1 MSQFKKFLTHLQK
14 KDEEI
19 TLNKKRKKEEGKQKT
34 KSDKLRN
41 QTRIPSQNYSN
52 INLSQMEMYNNR
64 NYLHQRGCRGNPM
77 YAQQGYQFPQ
87 GSDQRFLV
95 NGNASGDYKGDYPC
109 APIELKET
117 INVQYMERCFKREI
131 VNHIVGALYI
141 QQAINKSNEQKKM
154 LANGVEDEQN
164 KMQQQQKEENLFQ
177 QINNDTHNES
187 NLNNENKQQDDDNKE
202 QVKESEYSNEK
213 NEEDSQTQKD
223 NNDKIMNENENNNE
237 VSDDENENVNNNT
250 KLPNVTCW

>member
-41 QTRIPSQNYSN
+41 QSRIPSQNYTN
-52 INLSQMEMYNNR
+52 INHSQIPLYSQMDIYNNR

-95 NGNASGDYKGDYPC
+95 NGNASGDYKGEYPC
-109 APIELKET
+109 AQMELKET

-154 LANGVEDEQN
+154 QANGVEDEQS

-177 QINNDTHNES
+177 QINDTHNES
-187 NLNNENKQQDDDNKE
+187 NLNNENKQRDNDNKE

-213 NEEDSQTQKD
+213 NEEDSQTQ
-223 NNDKIMNENENNNE
+223 
-237 VSDDENENVNNNT
+237 
-250 KLPNVTCW
+250 

>member
-41 QTRIPSQNYSN
+41 QTRIPSQNYTN
-52 INLSQMEMYNNR
+52 INLSQIPLYSQMDIYNNR
-64 NYLHQRGCRGNPM
+64 NYLNQRGCRGNPM

-87 GSDQRFLV
+87 GTDQRFLV
-95 NGNASGDYKGDYPC
+95 NGNVSGDYKGEYPC
-109 APIELKET
+109 AQMELKET

-154 LANGVEDEQN
+154 MANGEDEQT
-164 KMQQQQKEENLFQ
+164 KMQLQQKEENLFQ

-187 NLNNENKQQDDDNKE
+187 NLHNNDRQEEENKE
-202 QVKESEYSNEK
+202 QNKESEHSNDK
-213 NEEDSQTQKD
+213 NEEDSHTQQN
-223 NNDKIMNENENNNE
+223 NNDIMINENNNE
-237 VSDDENENVNNNT
+237 GSYENENRDAGV
-250 KLPNVTCW
+250 PNLTCW